1 MCCVYNSTTVPNKT
15 THTRDTTVRFAR
27 DSETGPNVEPS
38 FETSGLSQTELMLLC
53 PVHSNHHIHTR
64 KQVSAQITWQC
75 AVPTHRAAALAE
87 PAASALKPRTL
98 HTGRQ
103 VAQQM
108 GRDTCQVHRVQD
120 KKGPMVG
127 TVNPH
132 LVSITTLPAE
142 RKIIGLKA
150 VIVVCLIFM
159 DGPGG
164 QPQHSLSAALAN
176 ENPTIGGGF
185 SPPIKTK
192 DTRTFQRLQQRS
204 IHLMGRKTRWNG
216 EGGTLWLVLCEEL

>member
-1 MCCVYNSTTVPNKT
+1 MPNKI
-15 THTRDTTVRFAR
+15 THPRDTAVRFAR
-27 DSETGPNVEPS
+27 DSETGPHVEGS
-38 FETSGLSQTELMLLC
+38 FETSGLSQSCSCCSILSTQTITFTLGSRDRPRSPDSVQYQPIRQQLGQSQRSQ
-53 PVHSNHHIHTR
+53 HSHH
-64 KQVSAQITWQC
+64 
-75 AVPTHRAAALAE
+75 
-87 PAASALKPRTL
+87 TL

-120 KKGPMVG
+120 KKGPMVE
-127 TVNPH
+127 TANPH

-150 VIVVCLIFM
+150 VIVLCLIFM

-176 ENPTIGGGF
+176 ENPTIGGSF